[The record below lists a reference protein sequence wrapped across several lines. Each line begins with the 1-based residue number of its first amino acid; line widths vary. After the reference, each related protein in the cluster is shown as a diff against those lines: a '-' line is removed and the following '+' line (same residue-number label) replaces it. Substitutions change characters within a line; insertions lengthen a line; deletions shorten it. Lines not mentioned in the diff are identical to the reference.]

1 MSSKVSSRIDITFV
15 VSTFPLRMSHLQD
28 GDRNEIRCKTV
39 WKEME
44 RYGTMEGLLS
54 SILHKY
60 YEYTLMNM
68 IIYILIYLLLYLY
81 DIL

>member
-28 GDRNEIRCKTV
+28 GDHNEIRCKTV
-39 WKEME
+39 WKDME

-60 YEYTLMNM
+60 SELF
-68 IIYILIYLLLYLY
+68 IYIYIY
-81 DIL
+81 DILSSYIVL